1 MSVEKM
7 KLLSIT
13 GREENI
19 DKFIEEYLL
28 DSGLQTE
35 DAVKVFEKGWNLT
48 NFRYDSTAAELS
60 KSCKAILDKYKIKY
74 ILNQEA
80 ETMKYSLEDLK
91 QEFETIKE
99 SFEYHENYIKD
110 KKEQLAEYEKKAEII
125 KNTKDL
131 DINFD
136 EFYNLEYVR
145 FRYGKILKENIG
157 RLENSLREFNALLV
171 KAPKAEGEDDK
182 YEYVFCI
189 ATSENSAKVDS
200 YLNLFKFERYVL
212 PTEEDISNPK
222 DIWNKY
228 EDKIVELSYNIEE
241 KETEFSRIV
250 DRDAIELV
258 DLYYRF
264 NLYIKINNV
273 KRYMAY
279 DENGLF
285 YIIGWIPAKELT
297 KILPKLSKDKELKYM
312 VKNHDEVA
320 SIPPTK
326 LKNSKFIKP
335 FETIVKMYGLPN
347 YTEID
352 PTLFVALTAFF
363 LFGFMFGDVGH
374 GLVIFLIGFLM
385 ARAKKEFGP
394 IFEAG
399 GLSSM
404 IFGVLYGSIFGKED
418 IIPAVFIRPM
428 ENIQTMLI
436 YGITIGVGLIV
447 FAMVLNIQNGI
458 KNNNKKKAFFDT
470 NGIAGLLF
478 YLIVLSVGVF
488 FLIKGKM
495 IASLGILSV
504 FVLVPLLSI
513 MFKDI
518 LSEKIFKEKTEE
530 KTSLAEKLFG
540 VIEILL
546 SFASNTISFVR
557 IAAFAINHVG
567 LCMAVTVLSQMA
579 TGTGSLVISII
590 GNIIVIVL
598 EGLIVGIQVLRLEYY
613 ELFSRFYS
621 GDGKEYKPLREKI

>member
-19 DKFIEEYLL
+19 DMFIEDYLL

-48 NFRYDSTAAELS
+48 NFKYDSTARELS

-74 ILNQEA
+74 IEDQEA
-80 ETMKYSLEDLK
+80 ETMKYTLEDLK
-91 QEFETIKE
+91 KEFETIKE
-99 SFEYHENYIKD
+99 NFEYHENYIKE
-110 KKEQLAEYEKKAEII
+110 KKEELAEYEKKSEVI

-145 FRYGKILKENIG
+145 FRYGKILKENLG
-157 RLENSLREFNALLV
+157 KLENSLRELNALV
-171 KAPKAEGEDDK
+171 IKAPKVEEDDK

-189 ATSENSAKVDS
+189 TTSEQSAKVDS
-200 YLNLFKFERYVL
+200 YLNLFKFERYTL
-212 PTEEDISNPK
+212 PQNEELSNPK

-228 EDKIVELSYNIEE
+228 EDKILEVSYNIEE
-241 KETEFSRIV
+241 KEAEFSRIV

-264 NLYIKINNV
+264 NLYVKINNV
-273 KRYMAY
+273 KKYMAY

-297 KILPKLSKDKELKYM
+297 KILPKLSKDKELKYV

-326 LKNSKFIKP
+326 LKNNKFIKP

-385 ARAKKEFGP
+385 ARKKQDFGP

-399 GLSSM
+399 GISSM
-404 IFGVLYGSIFGKED
+404 IFGVLYGSVFGAEN
-418 IIPAVFIRPM
+418 IIPALFIRPM

-436 YGITIGVGLIV
+436 YGITVGVGLIV

-458 KNNNKKKAFFDT
+458 KTGNKKKAFFDT
-470 NGIAGLLF
+470 NGIAGLFF
-478 YLIVLSVGVF
+478 YLIILSVGVF
-488 FLIKGKM
+488 FLLRGRLV
-495 IASLGILSV
+495 ASLGVLSIFVIL
-504 FVLVPLLSI
+504 PLISI
-513 MFKDI
+513 MFKDF
-518 LSEKIFKEKTEE
+518 LAEKIFKEKTEE
-530 KTSLAEKLFG
+530 KTSLAEKLFS
-540 VIEILL
+540 VVEILL

-567 LCMAVTVLSQMA
+567 LCMAVTVLSQM
-579 TGTGSLVISII
+579 TSGSKSTLILVA
-590 GNIIVIVL
+590 GNAIVIVL

-613 ELFSRFYS
+613 ELFSRFYA